1 MMWIPRLP
9 LLENN
14 WMAEETIE
22 ISGTLDSGDARRY
35 ALGSSFSFLYILY
48 FFVAFTLFGWAAMIW
63 IAEKRD
69 FLFPHFIG
77 IGILAFIFTV
87 LQSFIFYYY
96 SMVEGKKLPQ
106 PLCRYT
112 ISNDGIAFDTGEYQ
126 GQIMWEY
133 FLQADENDRY
143 FTLSMK
149 GGYPLLVPKSFFTGD
164 EQCLRF
170 KKVVN
175 RKLQAKAHLKG

>member
-1 MMWIPRLP
+1 MIRIPKVP
-9 LLENN
+9 GLESNG
-14 WMAEETIE
+14 MAEETIE
-22 ISGTLDSGDARRY
+22 ISGIMDPGDARRY

-63 IAEKRD
+63 IVEKRD

-77 IGILAFIFTV
+77 IGVLAFIFTV

-96 SMVEGKKLPQ
+96 PMVEWKKLSQ

-112 ISNDGIAFDTGEYQ
+112 ISNEGIAFYTEEYQ

-149 GGYPLLVPKSFFTGD
+149 SGYPLLVPKSFFKGD

-170 KKVVN
+170 KKVLN
-175 RKLQAKAHLKG
+175 GKLQAKAHLKG